1 MGWCVFCTWLFHTL
15 LKLNFLHVNGLS
27 ESANRRLAQVSI
39 IVIESS
45 TKYAETQVLVDGFH
59 VLTQKHRPTTAVRKA
74 QSVAPHKK
82 QPHRSF
88 MIRKTTLGYLIY
100 FDIAKLEHENHNQLI
115 PLGGTTWNWWLE
127 AFRKKKQGVTDGSSP
142 STKDRSNLVTGALYD
157 FSVWMSGASTSALL
171 VHSCM
176 DSCGHL
182 AFWVIDVCRFVSVS
196 IHSSSCLWI
205 VDVLCLCVRDQSV

>member
-59 VLTQKHRPTTAVRKA
+59 VLTQKHRPTTAVRK
-74 QSVAPHKK
+74 SVAPHKK

-127 AFRKKKQGVTDGSSP
+127 AFRKKKNKALPMARLRRPRIAATWWRVHCMIFLSGWVVLLQVLYLCIHVWIHVVILLFEWLMFAALFLYLFIH
-142 STKDRSNLVTGALYD
+142 LV
-157 FSVWMSGASTSALL
+157 V
-171 VHSCM
+171 
-176 DSCGHL
+176 CGL
-182 AFWVIDVCRFVSVS
+182 
-196 IHSSSCLWI
+196 
-205 VDVLCLCVRDQSV
+205 

>member
-127 AFRKKKQGVTDGSSP
+127 AFRKKKT
-142 STKDRSNLVTGALYD
+142 RRYRWL
-157 FSVWMSGASTSALL
+157 
-171 VHSCM
+171 
-176 DSCGHL
+176 
-182 AFWVIDVCRFVSVS
+182 VSVDQGS
-196 IHSSSCLWI
+196 QQLGDGCIVWFFCLDEWCFYKCFTCAFMYGFMWSSCFLSDWCLP
-205 VDVLCLCVRDQSV
+205 LCFCIYSFI